1 MPPGIEFGAI
11 LCKNKRHILAIKDGP
26 LTKTGIFCQ
35 CILRKVY
42 EMTDQ
47 PLKPVDLR
55 ILQVLQTEGRIAN
68 VELAERVGL
77 SPSPCLRRLKQLE
90 ASGFIRGYAALV
102 DRKRLGFG
110 VEAFV
115 QVSLERHQDR
125 FDKAFRKAVLSHP
138 EIVGC
143 YVTTGEMDYLLHIVA
158 RDLEAYGR
166 FTLEVLLKMP
176 GVKDSK
182 SSLVLEVVKDSTAL
196 PLGTRR
202 AGGQTSPGRS

>member
-1 MPPGIEFGAI
+1 
-11 LCKNKRHILAIKDGP
+11 
-26 LTKTGIFCQ
+26 
-35 CILRKVY
+35 
-42 EMTDQ
+42 MTVQ
-47 PLKPVDLR
+47 PLKPVDLK
-55 ILQVLQTEGRIAN
+55 ILQVLQLEGRIAN

-90 ASGFIRGYAALV
+90 TSGLIRGYAALL

-143 YVTTGEMDYLLHIVA
+143 YVMTGEMDYLLHVVA

-166 FTLEVLLKMP
+166 FTLDVLLKMP

-182 SSLVLEVVKDSTAL
+182 SSLALEVVKDSTAL
-196 PLGTRR
+196 PLSRMS
-202 AGGQTSPGRS
+202 AGESD